1 MLWLLQNNLCNA
13 ACEQEI
19 YGHKEMNF
27 SSNKS
32 DLPAQQNSLVSR
44 GVPANHQVFGL
55 VVAHVQVAIVFRDQ
69 VHIMED
75 ETVPIVVF
83 QGL

>member
-1 MLWLLQNNLCNA
+1 
-13 ACEQEI
+13 
-19 YGHKEMNF
+19 MNF

-32 DLPAQQNSLVSR
+32 DLLGQQNSLVSR
-44 GVPANHQVFGL
+44 SVPANHQVFGL
-55 VVAHVQVAIVFRDQ
+55 VVADVQIAIIFRDQ
-69 VHIMED
+69 VHIVED